1 MASKKG
7 FAVVKK
13 NARIKIDDNLDIVI
27 RATPDDSDE
36 QKNAFIVDFLSYNIN
51 HNKYMLISRA
61 LTRQELGKVLKLKK
75 GEYLQ
80 VI

>member
-7 FAVVKK
+7 FACVKK

-36 QKNAFIVDFLSYNIN
+36 QKNAFIVEFLSYNIE
-51 HNKYMLISRA
+51 HNRYMLISRA